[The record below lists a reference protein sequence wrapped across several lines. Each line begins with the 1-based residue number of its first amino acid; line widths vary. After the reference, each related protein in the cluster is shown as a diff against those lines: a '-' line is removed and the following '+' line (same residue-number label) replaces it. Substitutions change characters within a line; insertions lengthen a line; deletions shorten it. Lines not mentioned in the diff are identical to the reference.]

1 MNGPSHA
8 SPDVRRHVPVAVN
21 LYVSMPEVGGEV
33 EIWNICPNDD
43 CRRRLG
49 IEHRGHPYPPES
61 LRRHN
66 SILLRV
72 RSGDCVFFNGGL
84 VHAVR
89 GAGVLDDNSLGD
101 ARINLTFFTGI
112 KDDETIIWWT

>member
-1 MNGPSHA
+1 M
-8 SPDVRRHVPVAVN
+8 
-21 LYVSMPEVGGEV
+21 

-49 IEHRGHPYPPES
+49 IEHRGHPYPPEL
-61 LRRHN
+61 LRGHN

-72 RSGDCVFFNGGL
+72 RQGDCVFFAGGL

-89 GAGVLDDNSLGD
+89 GAGVPDDDSLGE
-101 ARINLTFFTGI
+101 ARINITFFTGI